1 MDLTLYEIK
10 IKELI
15 EQVKNLE
22 EEVKKLKELDEQ
34 NKVSI
39 VIYFMDEYVLILKLK
54 Y

>member
-39 VIYFMDEYVLILKLK
+39 VIYFMVEYVLILKLK